1 MTREAYLPDLLFRY
15 IRGLGIDF
23 ELATFIVNVTGLV
36 GLILILFLIHRV
48 THWIVG
54 RYVRKL
60 IAKTSTSWDDH
71 AYDFNLVSRAAH
83 LVPVV
88 AVPYLVRQLIGRN
101 EQIQEFVR
109 VGVQV
114 YGTVVI
120 IGVISA
126 ALNLAHAILSERN
139 LSRRIPLRGFFQ
151 AVKLVVFLFGAVVVF
166 STLIGTSPLVF
177 LSGLGAL
184 SAVLLLVFR
193 DPILGFAAGII
204 LSANN
209 MVKVGDWIEMQS
221 AGADGDVIDVT
232 LTTVK
237 VRNWDK
243 TITTIP
249 AYDLISRSFKNWQGM
264 KDTGGRRIKRTIN
277 IDLNT
282 IRFLDDEVIKRFR
295 GYRFL
300 TAYLDAKAQEIDTH
314 NQLLG
319 EDANRHV
326 DGRTLT
332 NIGTFRAY
340 CVAYLKNHPQLRQDM
355 TQLVRQ
361 RQPTGQGLPLEIY
374 AFTNTTVW
382 GEYEG
387 IQSDIFDH
395 LLAVLPEFDLRAFQ
409 EPSGDDVRALRQ
421 INAGP
426 G

>member
-1 MTREAYLPDLLFRY
+1 MTRDAYLPDLLFRY
-15 IRGLGIDF
+15 LDGLGVDP
-23 ELATFIVNVTGLV
+23 ELATFAVNVVGLV
-36 GLILILFLIHRV
+36 ALVCVLFLIHRL

-60 IAKTSTSWDDH
+60 IARTSTSWDDH

-83 LVPVV
+83 FVPVI
-88 AVPYLVRQLIGRN
+88 AVPYLVRHFIGRN

-109 VGVQV
+109 VGAQV

-126 ALNLAHAILSERN
+126 ALNLAHAVLNERN
-139 LSRRIPLRGFFQ
+139 ISRKVPLRGFFQ
-151 AVKLVVFLFGAVVVF
+151 AIKLVVFLFGAVVIF

-193 DPILGFAAGII
+193 DPILGFAAGVI

-209 MVKVGDWIEMQS
+209 MVKVGDWIEMPS

-243 TITTIP
+243 TVTTIP

-264 KDTGGRRIKRTIN
+264 KDLGGRRIKRTIH
-277 IDLNT
+277 IDLT
-282 IRFLDDEVIKRFR
+282 SISFLDESVTRRFR

-300 TAYLDAKAQEIDTH
+300 KDYLAAKEEEIEAH
-314 NQLLG
+314 NRLLG
-319 EDANRHV
+319 EEANRHV

-340 CVAYLKNHPQLRQDM
+340 CIAYLRNHPNLRQDM

-361 RQPTGQGLPLEIY
+361 RQSTGQGLPLEIY
-374 AFTNTTVW
+374 AFTDTTVW

-395 LLAVLPEFDLRAFQ
+395 LLAVLPEFGLRAFQ
-409 EPSGDDVRALRQ
+409 EPSGVDVRSLRER
-421 INAGP
+421 
-426 G
+426 